1 MGFERIFLSELDI
14 AICDSRFDEEEDLY
28 REERHG
34 QHKLKTR
41 SMIDLM
47 REKRF
52 FFCMS
57 SLKSKLL
64 ARQSKT

>member
-14 AICDSRFDEEEDLY
+14 AICDSRFDEEEEDEDLY

-41 SMIDLM
+41 SMIDL
-47 REKRF
+47 
-52 FFCMS
+52 
-57 SLKSKLL
+57 
-64 ARQSKT
+64 